1 LYRVGTANASVV
13 PVASDSTGSSEVT
26 TSIRQ
31 GSRRENPAWSVALTP
46 YARSPVSHQSTTAPY
61 TVDEDGDQRHQ
72 ESGQPSWSAS
82 PKASEP

>member
-46 YARSPVSHQSTTAPY
+46 YARSPVSHQSTTAP
-61 TVDEDGDQRHQ
+61 
-72 ESGQPSWSAS
+72 
-82 PKASEP
+82 